1 MITSQ
6 NFTWFYFQG
15 SVLEGLESCKPQFS
29 PKNLYRHSVSNPTF
43 YIAERK
49 FKLERNFSE
58 NCSENIEVIQEQ
70 ELNKRFSDTRAY
82 TSGTD
87 NRNKLLRESFI

>member
-1 MITSQ
+1 MDQCTIFHGRSGDFKVQVFSQ
-6 NFTWFYFQG
+6 
-15 SVLEGLESCKPQFS
+15 K
-29 PKNLYRHSVSNPTF
+29 LYRHSVSNPTF

-49 FKLERNFSE
+49 FNPEKNFNE
-58 NCSENIEVIQEQ
+58 NCSENMEVIQEQ